1 MPLILVAADA
11 EWVHDE
17 VRAALVGPGYEV
29 VDVWDGLAVTPTV
42 VRRRPDLCLVDMQ
55 IGNMGGIA
63 VAKDLRLE
71 ESADRAPHVPILLL
85 LYRSADVFLAKRADV
100 DGWLVKPVDPGTLRR
115 TVRRLLAGGT
125 AAAPAETVAAGSA
138 SDAAA
143 ASAAEVSAAAVEAAG
158 STA

>member
-29 VDVWDGLAVTPTV
+29 VDVWDGMAVTPTV
-42 VRRRPDLCLVDMQ
+42 VRRLPDLCLVDMQ

-71 ESADRAPHVPILLL
+71 ESAGRAPHVPILLL
-85 LYRSADVFLAKRADV
+85 LYRSADVFLARRADV
-100 DGWLVKPVDPGTLRR
+100 DAWLIKPVDPGTLRR
-115 TVRRLLAGGT
+115 TVRRLLAEAQPT
-125 AAAPAETVAAGSA
+125 APASGEAAEAPGAAGAGEAAEAAGSA
-138 SDAAA
+138 
-143 ASAAEVSAAAVEAAG
+143 G
-158 STA
+158 